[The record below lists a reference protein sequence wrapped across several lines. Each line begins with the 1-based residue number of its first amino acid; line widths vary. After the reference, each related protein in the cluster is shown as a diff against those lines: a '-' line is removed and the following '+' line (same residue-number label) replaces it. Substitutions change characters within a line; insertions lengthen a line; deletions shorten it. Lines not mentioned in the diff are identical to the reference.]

1 MPQFDFTTYS
11 SQIFWFAICFIVL
24 YLFVSLSIAPRLKAI
39 IDQRKKII
47 NDDLQI
53 SQNLETK
60 ILEIK
65 QLINKNNQ
73 ESSNLYH
80 NKINLTVEEI
90 KKNREEKISNLKKNI
105 EETAK
110 NSRIQLQNFIAESQI
125 SSSSVVDQLVKNIK
139 SKIIN

>member
-24 YLFVSLSIAPRLKAI
+24 YLFVSLFIAPRLKAI

>member
-24 YLFVSLSIAPRLKAI
+24 YLFVSLFIAPRLKAI

-125 SSSSVVDQLVKNIK
+125 SSGSVVDQLVKNIK